1 MMMNEGS
8 TRKGYRASMA
18 FLRHICGPTEM
29 IPGHTRF
36 LCFLFRS
43 RGYFVRFILAGFCS
57 SLRKKVGGNLRQ
69 KSLRNAYVEEGEAG
83 KIGGSA

>member
-57 SLRKKVGGNLRQ
+57 SLRTKLAATCDKKVYGMPM
-69 KSLRNAYVEEGEAG
+69 
-83 KIGGSA
+83 